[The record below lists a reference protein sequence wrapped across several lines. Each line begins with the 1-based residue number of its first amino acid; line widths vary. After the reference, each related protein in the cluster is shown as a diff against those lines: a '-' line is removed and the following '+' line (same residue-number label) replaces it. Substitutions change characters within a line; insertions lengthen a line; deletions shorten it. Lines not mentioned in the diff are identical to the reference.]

1 MKNIIISICAALILV
16 ACGDEKKGSMLV
28 TGEIKGLKKGTLYL
42 QKMRDTL
49 LVSVDSV
56 KLDGISTFSLSD
68 ELESPEIYF
77 LNLDNLTEKRITFFG
92 DKGTINILT
101 KLDKFGFNP
110 TIQGQKNQE
119 LLNEYKEMIT
129 KFRDKNLDFIKAE
142 FETKGDTTKM
152 DSVQKLAANLLR
164 RRYFY
169 TTNFAVKNSDAEVA
183 PYLALTE
190 LYDANIKLLDTIN
203 NSLTK
208 EVRASKYG
216 KRLKEFIAE
225 IKEKRE

>member
-1 MKNIIISICAALILV
+1 MKNIYIVALIFLV
-16 ACGDEKKGSMLV
+16 LGSCTNEKKGSMLV

-42 QKMRDTL
+42 QKMKDTL

-56 KLDGISTFSLSD
+56 NLDGMTTFSLSD
-68 ELESPEIYF
+68 EIESPEIYF
-77 LNLDNLTEKRITFFG
+77 LTLDNAKEKQIAFFG
-92 DKGTINILT
+92 DKGTIDIQT
-101 KLDKFGFNP
+101 KLDKFGFKA
-110 TIQGQKNQE
+110 TVQGQRNQE

-152 DSVQKLAANLLR
+152 DSVQKLANNLLR

-190 LYDANIKLLDTIN
+190 LYNANIKLLDTIN
-203 NSLTK
+203 NSLTEEIK
-208 EVRASKYG
+208 ASKYG
-216 KRLKEFIAE
+216 KRLQEFIEE

>member
-1 MKNIIISICAALILV
+1 MKKIIISLCASLMFM
-16 ACGDEKKGSMLV
+16 ACGEDKKGSMLV

-42 QKMRDTL
+42 QKMKDTL
-49 LVSVDSV
+49 LISVDSV
-56 KLDGISTFSLSD
+56 TLDGAETFSLSD

-77 LNLDNLTEKRITFFG
+77 LSLDNAKDKQIAFFG
-92 DKGTINILT
+92 DKGTIQIQT
-101 KLDKFGFNP
+101 RLDKFDFKAVV
-110 TIQGQKNQE
+110 QGKKNQK

-142 FETKGDTTKM
+142 FETKGDTAKM
-152 DSVQKLAANLLR
+152 DSVQKLANNLLR

-169 TTNFAVKNSDAEVA
+169 TTNFAVKNSDAEIA

-190 LYDANIKLLDTIN
+190 LYDANIRLLDTIN

-208 EVRASKYG
+208 EVKASKYG
-216 KRLKEFIAE
+216 LRLEEYITE
-225 IKEKRE
+225 IKNRE